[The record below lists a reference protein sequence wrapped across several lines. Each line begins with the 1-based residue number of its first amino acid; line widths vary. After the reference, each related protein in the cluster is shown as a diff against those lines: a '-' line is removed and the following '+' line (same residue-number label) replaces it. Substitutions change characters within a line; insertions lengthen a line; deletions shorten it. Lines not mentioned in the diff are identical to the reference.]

1 MRDIVKICLGHG
13 IEVDDN
19 TSFKDFIKK
28 IYYDFD
34 KQTLQQLMNDIMSEE
49 VQHGER
55 IFD

>member
-1 MRDIVKICLGHG
+1 MRDIVKICLEHG
-13 IEVDDN
+13 IEVDNN
-19 TSFKDFIKK
+19 TNFKDFIKK

-34 KQTLQQLMNDIMSEE
+34 RQTLQELMNDIMSEE

>member
-1 MRDIVKICLGHG
+1 MRDIVKICLEHG

-34 KQTLQQLMNDIMSEE
+34 RQTLQELMNDIMSEE

>member
-1 MRDIVKICLGHG
+1 MRDIVKICLEHG
-13 IEVDDN
+13 IKVDSN
-19 TSFKDFIKK
+19 TNFKDFIKK

-34 KQTLQQLMNDIMSEE
+34 RQTLQELMNDIMSEE

>member
-1 MRDIVKICLGHG
+1 MRDIVKICSEHG

-19 TSFKDFIKK
+19 TSFKVFIKK

-34 KQTLQQLMNDIMSEE
+34 KQTLQELMNDIMSEE
-49 VQHGER
+49 VQYGER

>member
-1 MRDIVKICLGHG
+1 MRDIVKICLEHG
-13 IEVDDN
+13 IEVDGN
-19 TSFKDFIKK
+19 TNFKDFIKK

-34 KQTLQQLMNDIMSEE
+34 RQTLQELMNDIMSEE

>member
-1 MRDIVKICLGHG
+1 MRDIVKICSEHG
-13 IEVDDN
+13 IEVNDN

-34 KQTLQQLMNDIMSEE
+34 KKTLQELMNDIMSEE

>member
-1 MRDIVKICLGHG
+1 MRDIIKICSEHG

-19 TSFKDFIKK
+19 TSFKVFIKK

-34 KQTLQQLMNDIMSEE
+34 KQTLQKLMDDIMSEE
-49 VQHGER
+49 VQYGER